1 MWEDPACQGRCQRV
15 GVGFLQHLGLHL
27 DLKVCRRGGET
38 CEGII
43 HRRKTGTN
51 VCVLVRF
58 PCLVCLSHSPA
69 TWSCSS
75 GTDNLESGGW
85 PHTYCIISSQTQIG
99 HLFLRPPRL
108 SRAVL
113 FFPRSRAIQFH
124 RTAFLPLIIFLPF
137 CLKMK
142 NILHFHTEFKAFQI
156 GLYQTPVDIYCQ
168 AKRVKN
174 EQQTGIGPNFF
185 DLF

>member
-1 MWEDPACQGRCQRV
+1 MWEDSACQGRCQRV
-15 GVGFLQHLGLHL
+15 RVGFLQHLGLHL

-58 PCLVCLSHSPA
+58 PCLVCLSHSP

-108 SRAVL
+108 STSVIL
-113 FFPRSRAIQFH
+113 PSKSSHPISPHSFPPAHNFPALLSEDEEYPSFPHKIQSLSN
-124 RTAFLPLIIFLPF
+124 RIIS
-137 CLKMK
+137 
-142 NILHFHTEFKAFQI
+142 
-156 GLYQTPVDIYCQ
+156 TP
-168 AKRVKN
+168 
-174 EQQTGIGPNFF
+174 P
-185 DLF
+185 